1 MQNRTGLNWDDF
13 RIFLAVADNGS
24 LSGAARQLRVTHS
37 TVFRRINSMEENL
50 EITLF
55 DRQPSGYRL
64 TLAGE
69 EVLEH
74 ARRMEA
80 ESELIA
86 EKLSSGD
93 LKLSGTIRVATM
105 EGLAM
110 VLLPPFIKKFRELH
124 PEIRIDMV
132 ISSQVFN
139 LSRKEADVAIR
150 MGQSSPPEHL
160 TGRRIGQVSW
170 AVYGSPG
177 YFEEHGRPSSAA
189 ELKGHQFVGADSHEA
204 HRAYAKWTRAH
215 VDEDDIVYTSN
226 VVMAQR
232 SAARE
237 GIGLVVL
244 PRYLGETE
252 ARLERAFDVG
262 PELDLDM
269 WVLTHPDLHNKRV
282 EMLMDFI
289 TESVQQLQPSLNF
302 KPIFIDKK

>member
-24 LSGAARQLRVTHS
+24 LSGAARELRVTHS
-37 TVFRRINSMEENL
+37 TVFRRINAMEERVGV
-50 EITLF
+50 TLF
-55 DRQPSGYRL
+55 EREASGYAL
-64 TLAGE
+64 TLEGE

-74 ARRMEA
+74 ARRMET
-80 ESELIA
+80 ESELI
-86 EKLSSGD
+86 EQKLSGGD

-110 VLLPPFIKKFRELH
+110 VLLPAFIKRFREEH
-124 PEIRIDMV
+124 PEIRVDMV

-150 MGQSSPPEHL
+150 MGQSAPPEHL
-160 TGRRIGQVSW
+160 TGRRIGTVSW
-170 AVYGSPG
+170 AVYGAPA
-177 YFEEHGRPSSAA
+177 YFAEHGKPGSAE
-189 ELKGHQFVGADSHEA
+189 ELKGHQFVSADSHEA
-204 HRAYAKWTRAH
+204 HRAYAKWTRKY
-215 VDEDDIVYTSN
+215 VDDDDIVYTSN

-244 PRYLGETE
+244 PRYLGESE
-252 ARLERAFDVG
+252 RRLERAFDAG
-262 PELDLDM
+262 SELDLDL

-282 EMLMDFI
+282 DELMDFI
-289 TESVQQLQPSLNF
+289 GNSVKQLQPMLNYQL
-302 KPIFIDKK
+302 

>member
-1 MQNRTGLNWDDF
+1 LQNRTGFNWDDY

-24 LSGAARQLRVTHS
+24 LSGAARQLKVTHS
-37 TVFRRINSMEENL
+37 TVFRRINSMEESFGVV
-50 EITLF
+50 LF
-55 DRQPSGYRL
+55 DRQSSGYKL

-74 ARRMEA
+74 ARRMET
-80 ESELIA
+80 ESERIA
-86 EKLSSGD
+86 EKLSGGD

-139 LSRKEADVAIR
+139 LSRKEADLAIR

-160 TGRRIGQVSW
+160 TGRRIGTVSW
-170 AVYGSPG
+170 AVYGAPS
-177 YFEEHGRPSSAA
+177 YFAEHGKPASAE

-204 HRAYAKWTRAH
+204 HRAYAKWTREM

-252 ARLERAFDVG
+252 RRLERAFDVG
-262 PELDLDM
+262 SELDLDM
-269 WVLTHPDLHNKRV
+269 WVLTHPDLRNKRV

-289 TESVQQLQPSLNF
+289 SASVKELQPSLNHRL
-302 KPIFIDKK
+302 

>member
-1 MQNRTGLNWDDF
+1 MQNSTGLNWDDY

-24 LSGAARQLRVTHS
+24 LSGAARQLKVTHS
-37 TVFRRINSMEENL
+37 TVFRRISTMEERL
-50 EITLF
+50 GLLLF
-55 DRQPSGYRL
+55 DRLPSGYRL

-69 EVLEH
+69 EVVEH
-74 ARRMEA
+74 ARKMET
-80 ESELIA
+80 ESEAIT
-86 EKLSSGD
+86 EKLRAGD

-110 VLLPPFIKKFRELH
+110 VFLPPFIKRFRQLH
-124 PEIRIDMV
+124 PEIRVDMI

-139 LSRKEADVAIR
+139 LTRKEADIAIR
-150 MGQSSPPEHL
+150 MGRTEPPEHL
-160 TGRRIGQVSW
+160 TGRRIGTVSW
-170 AVYGSPG
+170 AVYGSPE
-177 YFEEHGRPSSAA
+177 YFEEHGKPTSVK
-189 ELKGHQFVGADSHEA
+189 ELKGHQFVGADSHDT
-204 HRAYAKWTRAH
+204 HRAYAKWTRSV

-244 PRYLGETE
+244 PHYLGETE
-252 ARLERAFDVG
+252 RRLEKAFEVG

-282 EMLMDFI
+282 DALMAFI
-289 TESVQQLQPSLNF
+289 SDSVQQIEPRLNSVA
-302 KPIFIDKK
+302 D

>member
-37 TVFRRINSMEENL
+37 TVFRRINSMEDSVGVP
-50 EITLF
+50 LF
-55 DRQPSGYRL
+55 DRQPSGYQL

-74 ARRMEA
+74 ARRMET
-80 ESELIA
+80 ESQLI
-86 EKLSSGD
+86 EQKLSGGD

-150 MGQSSPPEHL
+150 MGQSAPPEHL
-160 TGRRIGQVSW
+160 TGRQIGTVSW

-177 YFEEHGRPSSAA
+177 YFAEYGKPNNAS
-189 ELKGHQFVGADSHEA
+189 ELKGHQFVSADSHEA

-215 VDEDDIVYTSN
+215 VDDDDIVYTSN

-237 GIGLVVL
+237 GIGLAVL
-244 PRYLGETE
+244 PRYLGESE
-252 ARLERAFDVG
+252 VRLERAFDVG
-262 PELDLDM
+262 SELDLYL

-289 TESVQQLQPSLNF
+289 SDSVRQLQPSLNYHS
-302 KPIFIDKK
+302 IADDSS